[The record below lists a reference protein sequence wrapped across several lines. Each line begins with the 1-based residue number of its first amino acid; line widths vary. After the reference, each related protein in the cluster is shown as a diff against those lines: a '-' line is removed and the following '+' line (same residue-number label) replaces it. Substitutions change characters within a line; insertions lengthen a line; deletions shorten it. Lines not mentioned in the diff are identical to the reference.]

1 MSYVT
6 YDGLIDAE
14 PPSRLLVSVRMIVD
28 EVEEFTTLMLVLY
41 IRRHGGAQ
49 KFFPEGER
57 AMTLG
62 PKTNNR
68 HMKAICRR
76 ARVNDRAIHG
86 AKREYD
92 TCVVMMKALGIF

>member
-14 PPSRLLVSVRMIVD
+14 PASRSLVSARMIVD

-49 KFFPEGER
+49 QFEFRPAVEFKCY
-57 AMTLG
+57 L
-62 PKTNNR
+62 
-68 HMKAICRR
+68 
-76 ARVNDRAIHG
+76 
-86 AKREYD
+86 
-92 TCVVMMKALGIF
+92 